1 MTVLHALVAG
11 LRVELAFDGPAPDV
25 VERWTPF
32 ATSPSGHA
40 DVSLALR
47 PGKLGAGATVTG
59 RVVLH
64 DGLWRVEGL
73 EASGWLDP
81 ATGRGEAVADP
92 ALLVAD
98 ALVRAALA
106 RGVQDRGG
114 ALFHASAVRVD
125 GVAHLV
131 PGRSG
136 SGKSTLSAL
145 AGHVLTDE
153 LAAVLP
159 GPIGFVVHGTPWWRS
174 AGGAAPLAGVHEL
187 AWGDP
192 ALTPLPRA
200 ALLRHLATNV
210 VLPLDGPA
218 ERAAAFRACGELAE
232 AVPFSRLA
240 FRPDTDVDALL
251 RRASRR
257 AA

>member
-11 LRVELAFDGPAPDV
+11 LRVELAFGGPAPDV

-32 ATSPSGHA
+32 ATPPAGNA
-40 DVSLALR
+40 DVSLVLR
-47 PGKLGAGATVTG
+47 PGRLGAGASVTG
-59 RVVLH
+59 RVVLR

-73 EASGWLDP
+73 EDSGWLDP

-92 ALLVAD
+92 ALLVAE

-106 RGVQDRGG
+106 QSVQARGG

-125 GVAHLV
+125 GEAHLV

-136 SGKSTLSAL
+136 SGKSTFSAL

-159 GPIGFVVHGTPWWRS
+159 GPEGFVVHGTPWWRS
-174 AGGAAPLAGVHEL
+174 AGGSAPLAAVHLL
-187 AWGDP
+187 AWDEP
-192 ALTPLPRA
+192 SVAWLPRA
-200 ALLRHLATNV
+200 RLLRHLATNV
-210 VLPLDGPA
+210 VIPVDGPA
-218 ERAAAFRACGELAE
+218 ERAAAFRACGVIA
-232 AVPFSRLA
+232 AAAPFARTA